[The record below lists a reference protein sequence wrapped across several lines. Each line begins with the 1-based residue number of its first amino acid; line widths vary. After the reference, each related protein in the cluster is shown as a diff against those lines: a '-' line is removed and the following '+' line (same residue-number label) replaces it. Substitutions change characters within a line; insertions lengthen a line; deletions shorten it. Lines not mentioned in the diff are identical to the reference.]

1 MSLHFHFHLG
11 DLAAAFIQSFLQ
23 PFIHTFTHRR
33 RSQPL
38 RVTAS
43 SSGAVRV
50 RRLAQRHLNT
60 QLGGAWDRT
69 SYIKGST
76 IYDVHQTVQQ
86 IETNPPYNPSDSF
99 RPYRCSSEGQQRRV
113 CMRMGVCRR
122 SSLAGSAL
130 AGIPRGWGSS
140 GGPGGGRRTGR
151 WRWLLWA
158 P

>member
-86 IETNPPYNPSDSF
+86 IETNPQRLLPALPMQF
-99 RPYRCSSEGQQRRV
+99 RRPAEKGMYAYGGLPTEFSGRK
-113 CMRMGVCRR
+113 R
-122 SSLAGSAL
+122 S
-130 AGIPRGWGSS
+130 GWNSS
-140 GGPGGGRRTGR
+140 GLGK
-151 WRWLLWA
+151 
-158 P
+158 